1 MTRVSFSEELRVH
14 AGNKG
19 GPHKRAEKRAAATLL
34 FFIAKFARVLY
45 NIQEEKRFFFD
56 HHMNEVQEKLK
67 LLPDD
72 PGVYIM
78 LDSDKNVIYVGKA
91 RNLKNRVRQ
100 YFHSSVKTEK
110 VAAMVANIA
119 DFYYV
124 ITRSEIDA
132 LALEN
137 NLIKKYKPKYNI
149 LLKDDKTY
157 PYIRVNVSERYPSF
171 SVSRKLKKG
180 SKYFGPYMGGVRVKD
195 VLEIVNMA
203 FGVRTCA
210 VSIGEKPKKPCLN
223 YHIRRCL
230 APCAHMC
237 SEEEYGERVR
247 QAMRFLDGEEGNV
260 ETLLTEKM
268 HAYAEAE
275 EFELALDCKNK
286 LDMLGKIALKRITAI
301 NRDMNADIVAYVSN
315 NIYAAINILIIRRGI
330 MQGASTFPVENASDD
345 AEAVSSFLTQY
356 YANHQI
362 PDEIVAQEFAEN
374 KLLEDFFRDRY
385 SKPVSVTLPK
395 QGIRRRLVEMAENN
409 AREYLE
415 KSLDKIRHK
424 EDMTINACKRLQE
437 LLGLSRYPRRMECYD
452 ISNISGTDKVGSMVV
467 FVDGEADRSS
477 YRRFRIRTVEGANDF
492 ASLQEV
498 LRRRLAKLGSEE
510 EERFPRPDLVIIDGG
525 KGQLSAVR
533 EIFEE
538 AGIADI
544 DLISLAKREEEIFTL
559 SSEGSV
565 LLSKRD
571 YSLQMLQRIRDEA
584 HRFAITYFRNIHS
597 KNALASVLTEI
608 DGVGKARRRALM
620 DRFGTLDRI
629 MRASEKELASVEGIS
644 ENLAREIKKY
654 FEEEL

>member
-1 MTRVSFSEELRVH
+1 
-14 AGNKG
+14 
-19 GPHKRAEKRAAATLL
+19 
-34 FFIAKFARVLY
+34 
-45 NIQEEKRFFFD
+45 
-56 HHMNEVQEKLK
+56 MNEVQEKLK

-100 YFHSSVKTEK
+100 YFHASVKTEK
-110 VAAMVANIA
+110 VMAMVSNIA
-119 DFYYV
+119 DFYYI
-124 ITRSEIDA
+124 ITKSEIDA

-157 PYIRVNVSERYPSF
+157 PYIRVNVSEKFPAF

-203 FGVRTCA
+203 YGVRTCSVA
-210 VSIGEKPKKPCLN
+210 VGEKPKKPCLN
-223 YHIRRCL
+223 YHIGRCP

-237 SEEEYGERVR
+237 TEEEYGERVKR
-247 QAMRFLDGEEGNV
+247 AMRFLDGDDADV
-260 ETLLTEKM
+260 EKLLGDKM
-268 HAYAEAE
+268 RAFADAE

-286 LDMLGKIALKRITAI
+286 LDMLDKIKLKRITSL
-301 NRDMNADIVAYVSN
+301 NRDMNADVVAYVSN

-330 MQGASTFPVENASDD
+330 MQGASTFPVENASADG
-345 AEAVSSFLTQY
+345 EAVSTFLTQY

-362 PDEIVAQEFAEN
+362 PDEIVAQDFVED
-374 KLLEDFFRDRY
+374 KLLEDYFRGKY
-385 SKPVSVTLPK
+385 SKSVTVTLPK
-395 QGIRRRLVEMAENN
+395 QGIRRQLVDMAESN

-415 KSLDKIRHK
+415 KALDKIRHK
-424 EDMTINACKRLQE
+424 EDMTKNACRRLQE
-437 LLGLSRYPRRMECYD
+437 VLGLSRYPRRMECYD
-452 ISNISGTDKVGSMVV
+452 ISNISGVDKVGSMVV
-467 FVDGEADRSS
+467 FIDGEADRQS
-477 YRRFRIRTVEGANDF
+477 YRRFRIKTVEGANDF

-498 LRRRLAKLGSEE
+498 LRRRLAKLGTEE
-510 EERFPRPDLVIIDGG
+510 EERFEKPDLIIIDGG
-525 KGQLSAVR
+525 KGQLSAVK
-533 EIFEE
+533 EIFDSE
-538 AGIADI
+538 GVTDI

-559 SSEGSV
+559 HSKESV
-565 LLSKRD
+565 ILGRRD
-571 YSLQMLQRIRDEA
+571 YCLQMLQRIRDEA

-597 KNALASVLTEI
+597 KNALSSVLTEI

-629 MRASEKELASVEGIS
+629 MRASVAELSAVEGIS
-644 ENLAREIKKY
+644 PALAEKIKNY